1 MKRVHIVVH
10 GMVQGVFFRAN
21 IKNVAQV
28 LGLKG
33 YAKNLPDGAVEVVA
47 EGPKEKLDEL
57 VAFCKKGPE
66 RARVEKVDVHIGE
79 ASDEFEGFEIRL

>member
-1 MKRVHIVVH
+1 MKRVRIVIH

-21 IKNVAQV
+21 AKEAADR

-33 YAKNLPDGAVEVVA
+33 YAKNLPEGAVEVVA

-57 VAFCKKGPE
+57 VAFCKKGSE
-66 RARVEKVDVHIGE
+66 RARVDKVDVHIVEG
-79 ASDEFEGFEIRL
+79 SNEFEGFEIRH

>member
-21 IKNVAQV
+21 AKEAADR
-28 LGLKG
+28 LGLRG
-33 YAKNLPDGAVEVVA
+33 YAKNLPDGSVEVVA
-47 EGPKEKLDEL
+47 KGPKEKLDEL

-66 RARVEKVDVHIGE
+66 RARVDKVDVHIVE
-79 ASDEFEGFEIRL
+79 ASDEFERFEIRL

>member
-1 MKRVHIVVH
+1 MKRAHIVVH

-21 IKNVAQV
+21 TKEAASK
-28 LGLKG
+28 LGLRG
-33 YAKNLPDGAVEVVA
+33 YAKNLSNGDVEVVA

-66 RARVEKVDVHIGE
+66 RARVEKVDVHILE
-79 ASDEFEGFEIRL
+79 ASDEFEGFEVWH